1 MPNEMMDGIV
11 FKQVEETK
19 QKDYQDDSKGK
30 ICDTRWEA

>member
-19 QKDYQDDSKGK
+19 QKDYQDNSERK
-30 ICDTRWEA
+30 ICDTGWEA

>member
-19 QKDYQDDSKGK
+19 QEVHQDNNEGK
-30 ICDTRWEA
+30 ICDTGWEA